1 MLYRRIQQDTRVD
14 HAQKICRALRARNT
28 NYFLPFS
35 FLCLD
40 PPLSMDITLSGDRP
54 ITAISGFSLHL
65 LPHSGNSAIMFGGF
79 TVPEEGK
86 RAQYSNDTYK
96 LTMTNNTVV
105 SSVNYY
111 YNCDD
116 HKMSCPQ

>member
-1 MLYRRIQQDTRVD
+1 MCVCVCHY
-14 HAQKICRALRARNT
+14 NT
-28 NYFLPFS
+28 TTTTGQWISPTT
-35 FLCLD
+35 
-40 PPLSMDITLSGDRP
+40 ITGDRP

-65 LPHSGNSAIMFGGF
+65 LPHSGNSAIMFGGW

-105 SSVNYY
+105 SSVLDYY
-111 YNCDD
+111 C
-116 HKMSCPQ
+116 M